1 MCCCSPEQV
10 IKKLQNYQEFIKKR
24 FGKEYVTDDQELI
37 LLSIK
42 SLEVSYLR
50 MTVSFNLMYSGWPP

>member
-10 IKKLQNYQEFIKKR
+10 IKKFQNYQEFIKKR
-24 FGKEYVTDDQELI
+24 FGKECVTDDQELI